1 MYFNNRN
8 KIDDDYSITNQD
20 LASME
25 TYLNQYILEL
35 STNDGEIHSAYE
47 LFGSDFSKKE
57 LYIWALSVEISPG
70 ETQSTSGVSAPLL
83 LKIEQKDNRLHIV
96 DHRFPSDGTLYNRDI
111 KRMFPEEV
119 QEKIWSFN
127 SSKLW
132 DEIVERVE

>member
-20 LASME
+20 LASIE

-47 LFGSDFSKKE
+47 LLGNDFSKKE

>member
-20 LASME
+20 LASIE

-57 LYIWALSVEISPG
+57 LYIWVLSVEISPG